1 MGGDWTWRRGLAA
14 GTRFSLDGPVLLG
27 AGLAITIIGLCL
39 VAWGFV
45 AMGDLARNYPD
56 SDTLNDQL
64 TQTGQVLPSVLPS
77 SVATLVLQARV
88 VVTLLIGFAV
98 ACIATGAIVMVLW
111 GILMADGNAKAARSL
126 PHYP

>member
-1 MGGDWTWRRGLAA
+1 MAA